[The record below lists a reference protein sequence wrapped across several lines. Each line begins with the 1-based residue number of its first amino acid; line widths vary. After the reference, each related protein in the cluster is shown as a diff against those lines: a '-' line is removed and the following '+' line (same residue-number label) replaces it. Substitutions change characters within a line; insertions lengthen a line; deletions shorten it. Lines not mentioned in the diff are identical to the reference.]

1 MRLRW
6 IPPQPRLLLLPR
18 LTDDAL
24 LPAICDDLDLAFF
37 SFLSLTLE
45 HLPCRD
51 AAYDAPALRN
61 VQADV
66 YS

>member
-1 MRLRW
+1 MRYCLQFVM
-6 IPPQPRLLLLPR
+6 ILTRL
-18 LTDDAL
+18 
-24 LPAICDDLDLAFF
+24 F
-37 SFLSLTLE
+37 SFLSLALE